1 MTYYEATGALT
12 RAISFAEL
20 ARALRRSEGR
30 VLRARLVKDTDRH
43 GRPPPYWPRAVA
55 RLARQRAMEL
65 LYLAEEMERICP
77 LPPGNWWRLGV
88 NRTRMQR
95 ARDKRHGGG
104 ASGTGGR

>member
-55 RLARQRAMEL
+55 RLARQRAMDL
-65 LYLAEEMERICP
+65 LALAEEIEQRCP
-77 LPPGNWWRLGV
+77 PPPAKWWRVGV
-88 NRTRMQR
+88 SR
-95 ARDKRHGGG
+95 ARFF
-104 ASGTGGR
+104 GRLMH